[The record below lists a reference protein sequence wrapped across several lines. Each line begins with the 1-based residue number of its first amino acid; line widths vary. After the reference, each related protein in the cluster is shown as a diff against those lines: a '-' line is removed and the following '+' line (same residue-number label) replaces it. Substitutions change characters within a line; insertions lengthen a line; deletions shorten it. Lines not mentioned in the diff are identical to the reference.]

1 MTNNRTFKKN
11 INKVAKAAKKNPTA
25 TIAVAAGGGIFAAIG
40 AAFTGITAAKAA
52 KRGVAALGG
61 RLKNG
66 ADPAPTADDAAN
78 NAAPADEA
86 PTAEPTANNAAPEAP
101 TEEPKA
107 PAANAPAEEQTAE
120 KK

>member
-40 AAFTGITAAKAA
+40 AVFTGVTAAKAA

-61 RLKNG
+61 RLKKGDNV
-66 ADPAPTADDAAN
+66 APAADDAAN
-78 NAAPADEA
+78 NATPA
-86 PTAEPTANNAAPEAP
+86 ANNAASEAP

-107 PAANAPAEEQTAE
+107 PATDAPTEEQTTE

>member
-1 MTNNRTFKKN
+1 MAANRNFKKN

-61 RLKNG
+61 RLKKKG
-66 ADPAPTADDAAN
+66 DDAAPNTNDAAN
-78 NAAPADEA
+78 NAAPTTD
-86 PTAEPTANNAAPEAP
+86 EAP
-101 TEEPKA
+101 TEEPEA
-107 PAANAPAEEQTAE
+107 PAADAPAEEQTAE
-120 KK
+120 EQ